1 MTDIDVIHGIV
12 LFLLFRLTTQGDRQ
26 FTIARFLH
34 IFAQLVQQGS
44 ASEQRGVHATLSCHS
59 YLFAPYRHNHG
70 RHLVIVTS
78 VNETSAHRHH
88 HHGLKGFGSPPP
100 CLLHRCAT
108 LYQLSKAASGLKFR
122 VSVAQAPSSR
132 LAASHGAGILTE
144 RPDSRCPIRCAHFE
158 CTLKTIPPI
167 SPHAFL
173 S

>member
-1 MTDIDVIHGIV
+1 MGSCSSSSFDSPLKATANSPSHAFCTYLRNSSSREVRPNNAAFTRPCPV
-12 LFLLFRLTTQGDRQ
+12 TTN
-26 FTIARFLH
+26 
-34 IFAQLVQQGS
+34 
-44 ASEQRGVHATLSCHS
+44 

-173 S
+173 P